1 MLEGLTLAILIGV
14 TATAIAD
21 LWSLFQLRVLGMA
34 GPNWGL
40 VGRWIGHMPRG
51 QFAHQS
57 IAKAPALANER
68 LIGWSAHYL
77 IGVMFAALLLAL
89 CGLEWAQQPRFVP
102 AFVLGLATVAAP
114 YLIMQ
119 PGMGAGVFASK
130 TPKPNVAR
138 ARSLLAHG
146 VFGVALYLA
155 GLFWAGLLQP

>member
-1 MLEGLTLAILIGV
+1 MPEGIVLAVLIGV
-14 TATAIAD
+14 TATALAD
-21 LWSLFQLRVLGMA
+21 LWSLFQQRVLGMA

-51 QFAHQS
+51 QFVHQS

-68 LIGWSAHYL
+68 LIGWSAHYT
-77 IGVMFAALLLAL
+77 IGVIFAGLLLAI
-89 CGLEWAQQPRFVP
+89 CGAAWAHQPQFVP
-102 AFVLGLATVAAP
+102 AFVLGLVTVAAP

-130 TPKPNVAR
+130 TPKPNAAR

-155 GLFWAGLLQP
+155 GLLWATVL

>member
-1 MLEGLTLAILIGV
+1 MPEGIVLAVLIGV
-14 TATAIAD
+14 TATALAD
-21 LWSLFQLRVLGMA
+21 LWSLFQQRVLGMA

-51 QFAHQS
+51 QFVHQS

-68 LIGWSAHYL
+68 LIGWSAHYT
-77 IGVMFAALLLAL
+77 IGVIFAGLLLAI
-89 CGLEWAQQPRFVP
+89 CGVAWAQQPQFVP
-102 AFVLGLATVAAP
+102 AFVLGLVTVAAP

-130 TPKPNVAR
+130 TPKPNAAR
-138 ARSLLAHG
+138 ARSLLVHG

-155 GLFWAGLLQP
+155 GLLWATVL

>member
-1 MLEGLTLAILIGV
+1 MPEGIVLAVLIGV
-14 TATAIAD
+14 TATALAD
-21 LWSLFQLRVLGMA
+21 LWSLFQQRVLGMA

-51 QFAHQS
+51 QFVHQS
-57 IAKAPALANER
+57 IAKAPALATER
-68 LIGWSAHYL
+68 LIGWSAHYT
-77 IGVMFAALLLAL
+77 IGVIFAGLLLAI
-89 CGLEWAQQPRFVP
+89 CGVAWAHQPQFVP
-102 AFVLGLATVAAP
+102 AFVLGLVTVAAP

-130 TPKPNVAR
+130 TPKPNAAR

-155 GLFWAGLLQP
+155 GLLWATVL